1 MKFLIKKIY
10 IILFLLI
17 ILLTA
22 TKTFARD
29 SKIQYAGENIS
40 NYFLGVISA
49 NQSHNKE
56 AFRYLKKV
64 QSIKN
69 KHSQFNVEFIRT
81 LVLLEKFK
89 QAFAFSKNVWSEN
102 EFFFEADLLLG
113 LDSFIKKD
121 YISAERHFERL
132 NKISQYNLIFNNFFG
147 NVLIAWTRALQGN
160 KVESFNFLEKIP
172 STYHHLKSIQN
183 IFLQCYFDSNDTQK
197 SLEELIE
204 NENYN
209 FSRYNF
215 FLVNYL
221 LSKNTQNMLSL

>member
-17 ILLTA
+17 ILLTTA
-22 TKTFARD
+22 KVFARD
-29 SKIQYAGENIS
+29 NKIQYAEEDIS

-49 NQSHNKE
+49 KQSHNNE

-69 KHSQFNVEFIRT
+69 RHSQFNVEFIRT
-81 LVLLEKFK
+81 IVLLEKFK
-89 QAFAFSKNVWSEN
+89 QAFAFSKNVWSED
-102 EFFFEADLLLG
+102 ELFFETDLLLG

-132 NKISQYNLIFNNFFG
+132 NKISQYNLIFDNFFG
-147 NVLIAWTRALQGN
+147 NVLMAWTRALQGN
-160 KVESFNFLEKIP
+160 KVESFKFLEKIP
-172 STYHHLKSIQN
+172 SPYHHLKSIQN
-183 IFLQCYFDSNDTQK
+183 IFLQCYFDTNNTQK

-204 NENYN
+204 NTNYN
-209 FSRYNF
+209 FS
-215 FLVNYL
+215 
-221 LSKNTQNMLSL
+221 